1 MDRRS
6 VWSIFNEPPEDN
18 WGGLR
23 GDVYMWNLI
32 RSACWNY
39 ETMTIVE
46 FSELASNVYS
56 KATGQEL
63 VGEGEDF
70 VQLFSDVSYGMSK
83 GYVSRKWWIDKG
95 LPTLRERLLR
105 FNLRNGNT
113 GSSSDEERAIVKWV
127 VKDVMTRHGI
137 EDFELHDTLTIA
149 PYVYKLLIPHYYSE
163 DGVVGISSEIFHRL
177 GLLPEYENLAIGD
190 KRQYCQI
197 EQYDD
202 YYLVLF
208 NEPSAIRAEYGFQ
221 RIILQN
227 YRVGGRLMNDIK
239 SYMRLLTWRKGDSL
253 K

>member
-32 RSACWNY
+32 RSACWNH

-113 GSSSDEERAIVKWV
+113 GSSSDEESAIVKWV